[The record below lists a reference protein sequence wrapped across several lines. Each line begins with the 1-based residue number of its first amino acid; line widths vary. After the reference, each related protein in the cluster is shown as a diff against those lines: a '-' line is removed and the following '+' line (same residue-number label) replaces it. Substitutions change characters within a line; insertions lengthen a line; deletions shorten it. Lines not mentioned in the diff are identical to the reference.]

1 MAYASEDAPHKG
13 IESLPGLTQ
22 DGLRQIG
29 HDGDLQLSQE
39 ESMTLHSFEMPKFE
53 LPTGELP
60 ESYREWAKG
69 SVAQVKDGYE
79 KIKAATTNAAD
90 ALASSYKVGADGALN
105 YNVKLLNSARAN
117 SDAVVDLMGNLASAT
132 SYAEVFELTT
142 AYVRKQCEA
151 TSAQGRELAE
161 LAQKVTADTVE
172 PLKQG
177 LASAV
182 PKA

>member
-1 MAYASEDAPHKG
+1 MTAVCSFP
-13 IESLPGLTQ
+13 
-22 DGLRQIG
+22 
-29 HDGDLQLSQE
+29 DLSSSSQE
-39 ESMTLHSFEMPKFE
+39 ESMTLHSMEMPKFE

-60 ESYREWAKG
+60 EAYREWAKG

-90 ALASSYKVGADGALN
+90 LLASSYKVGADGALN
-105 YNVKLLNSARAN
+105 YNVKLLDTARAN
-117 SDAVVDLMGNLASAT
+117 SDAVVDLLGHLASAT
-132 SYAEVFELTT
+132 SYAEVLELTT

-161 LAQKVTADTVE
+161 LAQKVATDTVE

-182 PKA
+182 PKAN